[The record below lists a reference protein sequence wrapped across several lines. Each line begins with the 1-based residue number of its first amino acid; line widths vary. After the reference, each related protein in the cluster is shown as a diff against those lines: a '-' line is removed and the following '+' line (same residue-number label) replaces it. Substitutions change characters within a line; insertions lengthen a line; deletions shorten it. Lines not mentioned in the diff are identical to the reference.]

1 MHTIVI
7 QLQDV
12 PQDWHLIE
20 PFFYKVQSAGQLS
33 IFQVEEGKNGSGF
46 DKLYHEITHHMS
58 QMRVSKWQAVV
69 LTTVP
74 CPRLNTKR
82 LTCLLKEMREKFFRQ
97 FIEHELPPRAVAFLM
112 LDPIKRTSNFA
123 PDDGDSNPYWQL
135 DNEGYYFDEMT
146 VRHPANMFVQR
157 ELEELD
163 ATWGNQLN
171 LTEAGRIDRPDPA
184 FISVLVEKINRVSGR
199 FIEIIRDKKELLKQ
213 DTIIGEQ
220 LTLPQ
225 LESLEASFLQLLQR
239 KKIPPLAEDLADFA
253 PSAILK
259 ELLKEKLSIQ
269 SSIGDY
275 RIIRQTSAIYSVEKR
290 TTALVNIALFL
301 NAVAFKDHILSQISP
316 GGIFELEVVLRSG
329 KLEEMLSGYDSSLHA
344 ARTKIESKLLDRQ
357 GMTHNRFEEVQVQP
371 YSTEPLKE
379 NEGLLAP
386 VFKIRNQATYMLE
399 WEKYMDGV
407 SAELEKR
414 ERDMISGARAGAKK
428 IQQLKRRKSVLED
441 EKVEITEYLEELKDK
456 VDTLYAELDEN
467 EPGQSIETKEWEKHE
482 RVANFYMEI
491 HSKACPTK
499 KQVAI
504 AMGVS
509 GLMLLA
515 PQLFSL
521 EWSTIDFRN
530 NWLSY
535 SIVPAGMLFGVLAI
549 GFLVKAYMLK
559 PVERLSKNSEDKRK
573 NLLQSQQESHRKYNN
588 YLNKMYELYRTRQY
602 YETVKAHYDQ
612 IKQENHQLRYH
623 QSRVDEFLDTCG
635 RLINNLGLSPKLNKE
650 YHDFFETK
658 FKPEVDVSESPIY
671 SPFDCQIEKETELE
685 KLSISVGKQKSS
697 VHAGYL
703 HVIQELRLV
712 KDQVYKL

>member
-33 IFQVEEGKNGSGF
+33 IYQVEDGNSY

-58 QMRVSKWQAVV
+58 QFRVTKWQAVV

-74 CPRLNTKR
+74 CAKLNTKR
-82 LTCLLKEMREKFFRQ
+82 LTCLLQEMREKFFRQ
-97 FIEHELPPRAVAFLM
+97 FIEHELPPRTVAFLM
-112 LDPIKRTSNFA
+112 LDPIKRTANFA
-123 PDDGDSNPYWQL
+123 PDDGESNPYWQL
-135 DNEGYYFDEMT
+135 DNEGYYFDEIP
-146 VRHPANMFVQR
+146 VSHPANMFVQR

-184 FISVLVEKINRVSGR
+184 FISVLVEKINRVSGK
-199 FIEIIRDKKELLKQ
+199 FIEIIREKKEMLYREN
-213 DTIIGEQ
+213 IHGEK
-220 LTLPQ
+220 LMLAE

-239 KKIPPLAEDLADFA
+239 KKIPPLVEELANFA

-259 ELLKEKLSIQ
+259 ELLKERLSIQ
-269 SSIGDY
+269 SAIGDY

-290 TTALVNIALFL
+290 TTALINIALFL
-301 NAVAFKDHILSQISP
+301 NAVAFKEHILSQISP

-357 GMTHNRFEEVQVQP
+357 ELTHNRFEEVQVQP
-371 YSTEPLKE
+371 YSTEPLKD
-379 NEGLLAP
+379 NEDLSAP
-386 VFKIRNQATYMLE
+386 IFKISNQETYMLE
-399 WEKYMDGV
+399 WERYMNGV
-407 SAELEKR
+407 SAELKNREK
-414 ERDMISGARAGAKK
+414 DMISGARAGAKK
-428 IQQLKRRKSVLED
+428 IQQLKRRKSVLDE

-467 EPGQSIETKEWEKHE
+467 EPGQSVEAKEWEKHE
-482 RVANFYMEI
+482 KVANFYMEI
-491 HSKACPTK
+491 YSRACPTK

-521 EWSTIDFRN
+521 DWSTIDFRN

-535 SIVPAGMLFGVLAI
+535 SIVPGGLLFGVFAI
-549 GFLVKAYMLK
+549 GFLVKSYMLR
-559 PVERLSKNSEDKRK
+559 PVERLSKKSEDKRK
-573 NLLQSQQESHRKYNN
+573 ELLQSQQESHRKYNN

-602 YETVKAHYDQ
+602 YETVKAHYER
-612 IKQENHQLRYH
+612 IKRENHQLRYH

-635 RLINNLGLSPKLNKE
+635 RLIKNLGLSPKLNKE

-658 FKPEVDVSESPIY
+658 FKSDVDVSQSPIY